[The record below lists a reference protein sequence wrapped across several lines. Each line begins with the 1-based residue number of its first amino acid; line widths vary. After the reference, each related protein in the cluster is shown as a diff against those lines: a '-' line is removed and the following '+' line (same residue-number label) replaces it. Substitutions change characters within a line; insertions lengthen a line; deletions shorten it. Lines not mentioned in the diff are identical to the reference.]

1 MFGPRRH
8 LAPKLQHGNLNCQ
21 AIEQPMLIAA
31 KHQRT
36 ARTFRQLLPLLIPGG
51 WPKIAMNIHVHG
63 TRVASSED
71 RRKTYIWG
79 RTPSSWSN
87 YSTHNRSANTHRPS
101 LPVFVRFF
109 ELW

>member
-21 AIEQPMLIAA
+21 AIEQPMLIPA

-51 WPKIAMNIHVHG
+51 GLK
-63 TRVASSED
+63 SQ
-71 RRKTYIWG
+71 
-79 RTPSSWSN
+79 
-87 YSTHNRSANTHRPS
+87 
-101 LPVFVRFF
+101 
-109 ELW
+109 